1 MKTLIAIAAFVAVLL
16 YTGSLRVTLHPFHI
30 SMPDWASS
38 LGWLLVIIGA
48 ILISTNE
55 HNKAYE
61 EGVNKG
67 MDTAIELM
75 QQAIDELPKGEK

>member
-16 YTGSLRVTLHPFHI
+16 YTGGLRVTLHPFHI

-38 LGWLLVIIGA
+38 LGWLLVVIGA

-55 HNKAYE
+55 HNRAYE
-61 EGVNKG
+61 AGVNKG